1 MLTHESYSPKR
12 ETNPST
18 SAALDASIRAERSSV
33 STCSSS
39 GSETIPVVKV
49 NSYISNTVGSIE
61 GLNSFT
67 ESKIPATFLTG
78 SKRFGLVF
86 DAAAKSLRKSEV
98 IERLRERWSSKCDLD
113 NELGNVQEEEEK
125 AKERKAAALKKIE
138 EEWETERRRIAGRK
152 SNIERA
158 IQELHE
164 EARVDG
170 GDLDTEYGQGDDS
183 DESE

>member
-1 MLTHESYSPKR
+1 M
-12 ETNPST
+12 
-18 SAALDASIRAERSSV
+18 
-33 STCSSS
+33 
-39 GSETIPVVKV
+39 
-49 NSYISNTVGSIE
+49 
-61 GLNSFT
+61 
-67 ESKIPATFLTG
+67 
-78 SKRFGLVF
+78 
-86 DAAAKSLRKSEV
+86 
-98 IERLRERWSSKCDLD
+98 D